1 MLFAGAKHEV
11 VVNYK
16 VSFDND
22 GKVVTATFKAF
33 ANAGCSHDG
42 SIIWTQ
48 VICRLILYQSLNFD
62 RKDCNK

>member
-48 VICRLILYQSLNFD
+48 VINRSILY
-62 RKDCNK
+62 